1 MDYIDI
7 CSVMGVLL
15 IIGLTVFKII
25 KTGKLSPED
34 IEMASKLLNS
44 LKSSYENESFAV
56 FVADTM
62 NKIKAGEFDKNAKE
76 AIKFLQGLLPNQ
88 NEMRQG
94 DLTILID
101 LIRNRK

>member
-1 MDYIDI
+1 MDIIDI
-7 CSVMGVLL
+7 ISCVGLLLLVTLAVLK
-15 IIGLTVFKII
+15 FI

-62 NKIKAGEFDKNAKE
+62 QKIKAGEYDKNAKE

-101 LIRNRK
+101 LIRERK